1 MVFGVIHHGAQRP
14 QEKNEVF
21 SLHHVAP
28 AAWWGIKRYMTAKE
42 PKNPTRHGKRAP
54 GKTQTSLTMSEEIL
68 SKAKAA
74 AERDGR
80 SLSNYIEQLLK
91 RSLAAVS
98 AAADE
103 GAKIALPG
111 ESQK

>member
-1 MVFGVIHHGAQRP
+1 MRCMID
-14 QEKNEVF
+14 
-21 SLHHVAP
+21 
-28 AAWWGIKRYMTAKE
+28 KE
-42 PKNPTRHGKRAP
+42 SKKQTRHGKRAP

-91 RSLAAVS
+91 RSLS
-98 AAADE
+98 AAGAAMDE
-103 GAKIALPG
+103 GAKNAPPG
-111 ESQK
+111 KSQK